1 MAGDAIRGYLLAG
14 AAPIAL
20 HRRYMRLVGRPP
32 VPPKKAFGLWV
43 SEFGFDDWAELEDK
57 LRTLRANRFPV
68 DGFMLDL
75 QWFGG
80 VFRRPSHMGA
90 LTWDTASFPHPEREI
105 ERLRREGVG
114 LMLIEEPYVD
124 GSRSDFTTLAARGY
138 LPRACQDR
146 GCGPVS
152 LASWWGSGSMLDW
165 TNPAAGDYWHD
176 RKRQPLVKMG
186 ILGHWTDLG
195 EPEDFSPAASY
206 HGFPRRGLHAHRE
219 VHDVYNF
226 EWLASIARG
235 YARHH
240 VARRLFMLSRSGTA
254 GIQRFGAA
262 MWSGDIGANLSSL
275 AAQLDVQ
282 MHMAFSGIDYFGA
295 DVGGYWRS
303 ALDGDLNEMYT
314 VWFANA
320 ALLDVPLRPHTQNL
334 CNCNETAPD
343 RIGDVASNRA
353 NLRLRYRLIP
363 YLYSLAHGVHRYGDP
378 LVPPLPLSYPD
389 DPNVRQMADEK
400 LLGDDLLVATVAAYG
415 QAARDVYLPAG
426 MWIDV
431 HTNACV
437 RSAGEW
443 LRDVPTRIDGA
454 FQVPLFA
461 RAGAIVPET
470 AVDEQT
476 LNALGERRNGP
487 PRDGLMVRV
496 YAGDLASSD
505 GASRF
510 TVYEDDGETTA
521 YRDGAVRT
529 TRVRQRRANDHIAI
543 TIEPAR
549 GSYAGAPGQRDNVI
563 ELAACGAPVTAVT
576 LNGVPLVRRATG
588 EELDAQPGWFTAH
601 DGLVR
606 IRSGRMNVGEAKR
619 VVARIAG

>member
-1 MAGDAIRGYLLAG
+1 
-14 AAPIAL
+14 
-20 HRRYMRLVGRPP
+20 
-32 VPPKKAFGLWV
+32 
-43 SEFGFDDWAELEDK
+43 
-57 LRTLRANRFPV
+57 
-68 DGFMLDL
+68 
-75 QWFGG
+75 
-80 VFRRPSHMGA
+80 
-90 LTWDTASFPHPEREI
+90 
-105 ERLRREGVG
+105 
-114 LMLIEEPYVD
+114 
-124 GSRSDFTTLAARGY
+124 
-138 LPRACQDR
+138 
-146 GCGPVS
+146 
-152 LASWWGSGSMLDW
+152 
-165 TNPAAGDYWHD
+165 
-176 RKRQPLVKMG
+176 
-186 ILGHWTDLG
+186 
-195 EPEDFSPAASY
+195 
-206 HGFPRRGLHAHRE
+206 
-219 VHDVYNF
+219 
-226 EWLASIARG
+226 
-235 YARHH
+235 
-240 VARRLFMLSRSGTA
+240 
-254 GIQRFGAA
+254 
-262 MWSGDIGANLSSL
+262 
-275 AAQLDVQ
+275 
-282 MHMAFSGIDYFGA
+282 
-295 DVGGYWRS
+295 
-303 ALDGDLNEMYT
+303 
-314 VWFANA
+314 
-320 ALLDVPLRPHTQNL
+320 
-334 CNCNETAPD
+334 
-343 RIGDVASNRA
+343 
-353 NLRLRYRLIP
+353 
-363 YLYSLAHGVHRYGDP
+363 
-378 LVPPLPLSYPD
+378 
-389 DPNVRQMADEK
+389 MADEK

-576 LNGVPLVRRATG
+576 LNGVPLVRRATQ
-588 EELDAQPGWFTAH
+588 EELDAQPGCSPPTMGWCGSAP
-601 DGLVR
+601 G
-606 IRSGRMNVGEAKR
+606 G
-619 VVARIAG
+619 